1 MNIFDNIGKDNEQK
15 PSVIKSVQNSDQDI
29 LLSIKKLYL
38 NDDNFDL
45 DPCFSKGVFYKNM
58 ITPRILY
65 DKVPVTDNVIENDI
79 INGLPL
85 DDKSIKSVI
94 FDPPF
99 MFGNHGKT
107 SENKMTKRFS
117 MFDKWDDLEVM
128 YKKSLS
134 EFYRV
139 LEKGGIVAFKCQDYT
154 DSKTTLTHCYVHNWA
169 LEEGFKVEDLFIL
182 HFTKGRIWNS
192 KLKQRHARKF
202 HSYWFVFKK

>member
-1 MNIFDNIGKDNEQK
+1 M
-15 PSVIKSVQNSDQDI
+15 IK
-29 LLSIKKLYL
+29 
-38 NDDNFDL
+38 
-45 DPCFSKGVFYKNM
+45 
-58 ITPRILY
+58 PRILY
-65 DKVPVTDNVIENDI
+65 DKVPLTDDVIENDI
-79 INGLPL
+79 KNGLPL

-99 MFGNHGKT
+99 MFGKHGKT

-117 MFDKWDDLEVM
+117 MFDKWNDLEVM
-128 YKKSLS
+128 YKKALS

-139 LEKGGIVAFKCQDYT
+139 LKKGGIVAFKCQDYT

-169 LEEGFKVEDLFIL
+169 LEKGFKVEDLFIL
-182 HFTKGRIWNS
+182 YFTKGRIWNS